1 MAQDQE
7 QLQETRT
14 RLLEAAGEVFASRGF
29 REATIR
35 DICGRAGANI
45 AAVNY
50 HFRDKEG
57 LYREVLAYTAKQ
69 SVERY
74 PMWFDPSRPAEE
86 RLGLFVRNYM
96 ERLLDDGR
104 PAWFGKLLARE
115 MFEPTS
121 ALEDLAR
128 NFAGPMYAA
137 LQGIVG
143 DLLGPRADERMVKL
157 CARSVV
163 GQCLF
168 YKHARPMIE
177 RLAPEQGFGPAD
189 RGKLAEHITAF
200 SLAAIGA
207 LRSCDGRVGGQDG
220 GRS

>member
-1 MAQDQE
+1 MARAEE
-7 QLQETRT
+7 QQPETRR
-14 RLLEAAGEVFASRGF
+14 RLLDAAGEVFASKGF

-35 DICGRAGANI
+35 EICALAGANI

-74 PMWFDPSRPAEE
+74 PMWFDPSRPAAE
-86 RLGLFVRNYM
+86 RLGVFVRNYM

-121 ALEDLAR
+121 ALDDLAR
-128 NFAGPMYAA
+128 DFAGPMYAA
-137 LQGIVG
+137 LQGIVR
-143 DLLGPRADERMVKL
+143 DLLGPRADEELVKR

-163 GQCLF
+163 GQCLL

-177 RLAPEQGFGPAD
+177 RLAPEQGWGPAD
-189 RGKLAEHITAF
+189 RAELAAHITAF
-200 SLAAIGA
+200 SLAA
-207 LRSCDGRVGGQDG
+207 LRGMGR
-220 GRS
+220 